1 MLIQPMAGRSEE
13 DIKRERKMITESI
26 EQNGGEVI
34 NTLFTEEAPK
44 EAKQG
49 LYYLG
54 KSIQA
59 MAEADSVLLLPNWR
73 DARGCRIEAECASA
87 YGLEVVEMK
96 LTRGDEADDKQR
108 MAYGTNAK
116 HE

>member
-1 MLIQPMAGRSEE
+1 MTKKKVMLIQPMAGRSEDE
-13 DIKRERKMITESI
+13 IKSEREMITKIIES
-26 EQNGGEVI
+26 GGQEVI

-44 EAKQG
+44 DSKQG

-73 DARGCRIEAECASA
+73 DARGCRIEAECAHA
-87 YGLEVVEMK
+87 YGLEVVEIK
-96 LTRGDEADDKQR
+96 LEK
-108 MAYGTNAK
+108 
-116 HE
+116 

>member
-1 MLIQPMAGRSEE
+1 MRNKKVMLIQPMAGRSEE
-13 DIKRERKMITESI
+13 DIKRERRMITESI

-44 EAKQG
+44 DSKEG

-59 MAEADSVLLLPNWR
+59 MAQADSVLLLPNWR
-73 DARGCRIEAECASA
+73 DVRGCRIEAECAHA

-96 LTRGDEADDKQR
+96 LIKDGEADDK
-108 MAYGTNAK
+108 
-116 HE
+116 